1 MNIWDDICAMQLEI
15 PKGLNTDMD
24 VLIAVQ
30 MGITLYP
37 IIGIAGPAARREFL
51 VKTAATLIHGI
62 ELVDAEI
69 EADAEA
75 AQEADD
81 AIPF

>member
-1 MNIWDDICAMQLEI
+1 MTIWDDICATQQEI

-24 VLIAVQ
+24 VLTAVQ
-30 MGITLYP
+30 MGLTLYP
-37 IIGIAGPAARREFL
+37 IITLGHPAARREFL
-51 VKTAATLIHGI
+51 VKMVATLVHGI

-69 EADAEA
+69 EAEAEA